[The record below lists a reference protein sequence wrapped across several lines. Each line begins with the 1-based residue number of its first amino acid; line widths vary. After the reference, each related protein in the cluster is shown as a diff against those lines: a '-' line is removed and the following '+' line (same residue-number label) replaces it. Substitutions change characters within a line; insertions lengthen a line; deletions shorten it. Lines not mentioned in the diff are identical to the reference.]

1 MNCFSTARLALFM
14 LLAASGCGHPSAVEV
29 DDSSPESERLVR
41 LHFDS
46 FMKSKSGAT

>member
-1 MNCFSTARLALFM
+1 MNYFSTARLTLFM
-14 LLAASGCGHPSAVEV
+14 LLAASGCGNPSSVEV
-29 DDSSPESERLVR
+29 DDSSQESDRMVR